1 MSSSKTTD
9 KPVICVCEN
18 NGVVCIATRA
28 DYDAASNEY
37 WAAVRAGKLRHTPF
51 KWDMRNGI
59 RLKPKKLFVF
69 GKCSPAHAL
78 LMKRCHAE
86 RAIFSFPGSYD
97 TAKDERTF
105 SDATAYILGQRLKVK
120 DLKDELYFDVI
131 PPDQSFPM
139 DLRIIGYDSW
149 QEALPE
155 SVEITTPSPVSVE
168 STEGRRVSPVEFFE
182 IEWRRVWRDMMS
194 PPSIENL
201 IVTFFLE
208 DGFAIR
214 ELIFEDD
221 GESKPDLG
229 ILTLV
234 RINHDSGVG
243 NVFGKEAFFTS
254 SVKKGEIP
262 IRLGS
267 SSGALFN
274 KRYMF
279 HKVVLEKPSK
289 P

>member
-37 WAAVRAGKLRHTPF
+37 WAAVRAGKLRHAPF
-51 KWDMRNGI
+51 KWDMHSGI
-59 RLKPKKLFVF
+59 RLKPKKSFVF
-69 GKCSPAHAL
+69 GKSSPAHAL
-78 LMKRCHAE
+78 LMRRCHAE
-86 RAIFSFPGSYD
+86 RAIFSFPGSYN
-97 TAKDERTF
+97 TGKDEQTF
-105 SDATAYILGQRLKVK
+105 SAATAYILGQKLKVK
-120 DLKDELYFDVI
+120 DLKDELYFGVI

-139 DLRIIGYDSW
+139 DLRIVGCDSW
-149 QEALPE
+149 QKALPE

-168 STEGRRVSPVEFFE
+168 SVEHRHVSPAEFFE
-182 IEWRRVWRDMMS
+182 IERRKVWRDMVS

-208 DGFAIR
+208 EGFKIR
-214 ELIFEDD
+214 ELVFEDSS
-221 GESKPDLG
+221 ESKPDLG

-234 RINHDSGVG
+234 RINPDSGIG

-262 IRLGS
+262 ITLGS
-267 SSGALFN
+267 TSGALFN